1 MAQYIKQPFDFMER
15 TKELIEN
22 YRGKYKASAIINSSI
37 GLLFVATEK
46 FQKEINRA
54 SKTITIEKWGLKPFK
69 ISLCGRVKKDGSFL
83 EETMTL
89 ATVSRHIRNSLAH
102 CHFTQIVN
110 GTNSRISGFE
120 LTDYSYR
127 KPRRKTFEMEVSLD
141 ELKKFMISMANYI
154 ISDNSPHTMNSM
166 I

>member
-69 ISLCGRVKKDGSFL
+69 ISLCVRVKKDGSFL

-102 CHFTQIVN
+102 CHFTQIVK
-110 GTNSRISGFE
+110 NSRISGFE

-127 KPRRKTFEMEVSLD
+127 EPRRKTFEMEVSLD
-141 ELKKFMISMANYI
+141 ELKQFMISMANYI
-154 ISDNSPHTMNSM
+154 ISDNSPHTTNS
-166 I
+166 II